1 MTPENLNKLII
12 AGENE
17 SIEFKT
23 SFNSEVIETLV
34 AFANTHG
41 GIDSCFIHT
50 GISNQTS
57 CIQRKIFQTH

>member
-1 MTPENLNKLII
+1 MTPEELNKLIT

-17 SIEFKT
+17 SLEFKT

-41 GIDSCFIHT
+41 GTDSCFIHP
-50 GISNQTS
+50 GVSNQAS
-57 CIQRKIFQTH
+57 FIQRKIFQTG